1 MKKISI
7 KAGNIIRSM
16 LAGAISLLGFAACD
30 DPEDPDNGGGMV
42 CMYGTPTG
50 YYEIKG
56 SVTAE
61 SGSPVENA
69 RVILRHINRLGPYTE
84 HGDTVRT
91 DSEGRYRLRSSG
103 LPDTNIRIVCQ
114 PQSDTLE
121 ADSVNLTVEFKDREG
136 IWNSG
141 TARET
146 VDFTLKY
153 KKILPEN

>member
-7 KAGNIIRSM
+7 KAGNIVRSM

-69 RVILRHINRLGPYTE
+69 RVILRRISKGQVYTE
-84 HGDTVRT
+84 RGDTVLT
-91 DSEGRYRLRSSG
+91 DNNGSYLLHRSG
-103 LPDTNIRIVCQ
+103 FPLPDIRIVCK
-114 PQSDTLE
+114 PQTDALE
-121 ADSVNLTVEFKDREG
+121 ADSVDIKVEFKGEKG
-136 IWNSG
+136 PWVVG
-141 TARET
+141 TADET
-146 VDFTLKY
+146 VNFKLKN
-153 KKILPEN
+153 KK

>member
-30 DPEDPDNGGGMV
+30 DPEDPDDGGGTV

-61 SGSPVENA
+61 SGSPIESA
-69 RVILRHINRLGPYTE
+69 RVILRRIIKGQARTE
-84 HGDTVRT
+84 YGDTVFT
-91 DSEGRYRLRSSG
+91 DSNGSYLLNRSGFPLS
-103 LPDTNIRIVCQ
+103 DIRIVCQ
-114 PQSDTLE
+114 PQSDALE
-121 ADSVNLTVEFKDREG
+121 ADSVNLTVEFKDG
-136 IWNSG
+136 DGAWFDG

-146 VDFTLKY
+146 VNFKLKN
-153 KKILPEN
+153 KK

>member
-16 LAGAISLLGFAACD
+16 LAGAISLLGFTACD
-30 DPEDPDNGGGMV
+30 DPDDEKLPP
-42 CMYGTPTG
+42 MYGTPTG

-61 SGSPVENA
+61 SGSPIENA

-114 PQSDTLE
+114 PQSDALE

-153 KKILPEN
+153 KKILPDI

>member
-7 KAGNIIRSM
+7 KAGNIVRSM
-16 LAGAISLLGFAACD
+16 LAGAISLLGFTACD
-30 DPEDPDNGGGMV
+30 DPEDPNDGGGMV

-69 RVILRHINRLGPYTE
+69 RVILRRISKGRVYTE
-84 HGDTVRT
+84 RGDTVLT
-91 DSEGRYRLRSSG
+91 DNNGSYLLRRSG
-103 LPDTNIRIVCQ
+103 FPLSDIRIVCK
-114 PQSDTLE
+114 PQTDALE
-121 ADSVNLTVEFKDREG
+121 ADSVNIKVEFKGGDG
-136 IWNSG
+136 AWDCG

-146 VDFTLKY
+146 VNFKLKN
-153 KKILPEN
+153 KK

>member
-7 KAGNIIRSM
+7 KAGNIVRSM

-69 RVILRHINRLGPYTE
+69 RVILRRISKGRVYTE
-84 HGDTVRT
+84 RGDTVLT
-91 DSEGRYRLRSSG
+91 DNNGSYLLHRSG
-103 LPDTNIRIVCQ
+103 FPLADIRIVCQ
-114 PQSDTLE
+114 PQSDALE
-121 ADSVNLTVEFKDREG
+121 ADSVNLTVEFKDGDRAWFED
-136 IWNSG
+136 

-146 VDFTLKY
+146 VNFKLKN
-153 KKILPEN
+153 KK